1 MVLRPKALLL
11 TKNVFIRSDIQT
23 VIDRLL
29 EIKNKNVFILK
40 VIKTYWILLGISLSF
55 IHKDVHIILMVRIR
69 NLLFRLSFIY

>member
-11 TKNVFIRSDIQT
+11 TKSLFIRSDIQT